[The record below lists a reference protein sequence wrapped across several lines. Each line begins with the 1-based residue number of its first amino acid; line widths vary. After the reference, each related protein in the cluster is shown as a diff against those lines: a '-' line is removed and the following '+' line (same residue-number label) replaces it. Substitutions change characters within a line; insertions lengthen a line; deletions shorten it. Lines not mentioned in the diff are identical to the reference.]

1 MNKIIKTIKTADK
14 VIKIVKNSLKIA
26 KNKLEYDLQN
36 RTKCDII
43 GLRKGVLNMANY
55 TAQQIADWF
64 LAYNQLQVGED
75 GAELISNL
83 KLQKLLYYAQGS
95 YLGITGEKLF
105 DEPILA
111 WKHGPVVESIYYR
124 YRDYGYHGIQPEE
137 GFALPDIDKDTEAI
151 LESVYASFGQF
162 SAWKLRDM
170 THEEDPWKETPQSSE
185 ISTKS
190 IKKYFVEHYIES

>member
-83 KLQKLLYYAQGS
+83 KLK
-95 YLGITGEKLF
+95 
-105 DEPILA
+105 
-111 WKHGPVVESIYYR
+111 
-124 YRDYGYHGIQPEE
+124 
-137 GFALPDIDKDTEAI
+137 
-151 LESVYASFGQF
+151 
-162 SAWKLRDM
+162 
-170 THEEDPWKETPQSSE
+170 KE
-185 ISTKS
+185 
-190 IKKYFVEHYIES
+190 